1 MPYDGQG
8 VFTRVHNWEEDAAN
22 DISILASRHDAE
34 DDNFAN
40 GFNEVLCRDGRAA
53 MTGNLKMGANKIT
66 GLANGTTDNDA
77 VNLSQLNST
86 SSTLSTA
93 INSKAN
99 ATDVVKLTENQTV
112 AGVKTFSS
120 SPVVPTP
127 AVSDNSTNAASTAF
141 IKSVLSSSGAG
152 LATISKSGNGYC
164 HFNNGLIIQWGKSPT
179 GVGSSPTV
187 TTPTS
192 FSNASSWQVVTTA
205 QGTGAG
211 SNWYCQANI
220 TAANKF
226 TINKDGDNRAVY
238 WLAIGY

>member
-8 VFTRVHNWEEDAAN
+8 VFTRVMNWEEDAAN

-112 AGVKTFSS
+112 AGVKTFTS
-120 SPVVPTP
+120 SPVVPT
-127 AVSDNSTNAASTAF
+127 VSATDNSTNAASTAF
-141 IKSVLSSSGAG
+141 VNACLSANGGMATWSQGQNGYYKFSNGLIVQWGKATTGTVTLPTAFTSGTSYSIGAQLEGSGAG
-152 LATISKSGNGYC
+152 ANDYGQLNSLTSTS
-164 HFNNGLIIQWGKSPT
+164 FNWVMYS
-179 GVGSSPTV
+179 GSSRLFWV
-187 TTPTS
+187 
-192 FSNASSWQVVTTA
+192 
-205 QGTGAG
+205 
-211 SNWYCQANI
+211 
-220 TAANKF
+220 
-226 TINKDGDNRAVY
+226 
-238 WLAIGY
+238 AIGY

>member
-8 VFTRVHNWEEDAAN
+8 VFTRVMNWEEDAAN

-53 MTGNLKMGANKIT
+53 MTGNLKMGTNKIT

-112 AGVKTFSS
+112 AGVK
-120 SPVVPTP
+120 
-127 AVSDNSTNAASTAF
+127 
-141 IKSVLSSSGAG
+141 
-152 LATISKSGNGYC
+152 NG
-164 HFNNGLIIQWGKSPT
+164 KT
-179 GVGSSPTV
+179 
-187 TTPTS
+187 
-192 FSNASSWQVVTTA
+192 
-205 QGTGAG
+205 
-211 SNWYCQANI
+211 
-220 TAANKF
+220 
-226 TINKDGDNRAVY
+226 
-238 WLAIGY
+238 

>member
-8 VFTRVHNWEEDAAN
+8 VFTRVMNWEEDAAN

-53 MTGNLKMGANKIT
+53 MTGNLKMGTNKIT
-66 GLANGTTDNDA
+66 QVANGTADNDA

-112 AGVKTFSS
+112 DGVKTFSS

-127 AVSDNSTNAASTAF
+127 AVGDNSTKAASTAF
-141 IKSVLSSSGAG
+141 IKSVLASSGAG

-164 HFNNGLIIQWGKSPT
+164 RFNNGLVVQWGKSPT

-192 FSNASSWQVVTTA
+192 FSSASSWQVVTTA
-205 QGTGAG
+205 QGTSAGA
-211 SNWYCQANI
+211 NWYCQANI
-220 TAANKF
+220 TSANTF
-226 TINKDGDNRAVY
+226 TINKDGDGRAVY

>member
-93 INSKAN
+93 INTAVTNLLSGLYPVGSVYIGTQTTCPLASLMPSTTWTLVSSGKALWTGNGSNANTTIAAGLPNITGNFAAVYRGN
-99 ATDVVKLTENQTV
+99 ATGGTTNGAFNRDS
-112 AGVKTFSS
+112 TF
-120 SPVVPTP
+120 
-127 AVSDNSTNAASTAF
+127 NAL
-141 IKSVLSSSGAG
+141 V
-152 LATISKSGNGYC
+152 
-164 HFNNGLIIQWGKSPT
+164 
-179 GVGSSPTV
+179 
-187 TTPTS
+187 
-192 FSNASSWQVVTTA
+192 
-205 QGTGAG
+205 GAG
-211 SNWYCQANI
+211 SHADDWGATYSFNASRSSSVYGNSSTVQPPAYVVNVWRR
-220 TAANKF
+220 TA
-226 TINKDGDNRAVY
+226 
-238 WLAIGY
+238 